1 SAGTANHVSTAL
13 EGSKIAL
20 AVTEPTPLGLHDLE
34 LILKVLNEL
43 RIDAWVLVNRW
54 GIGSSEKMYSI
65 AEKIAK
71 KHNAVIKAKIPY
83 SRDLVEAYVRGI
95 PIVEFYPDHE
105 ISKIFRSIAKEIL
118 DVV

>member
-1 SAGTANHVSTAL
+1 M
-13 EGSKIAL
+13 
-20 AVTEPTPLGLHDLE
+20 
-34 LILKVLNEL
+34 
-43 RIDAWVLVNRW
+43 VNRW